1 MEQSETNNFDDE
13 FLKKI
18 EKETIPQNDFLEK
31 SLISEIK
38 QNINRLEQKCEGK
51 MGQSVVEDRCRQLSY
66 ARILVD
72 VYKKPISLL
81 VEPCAKLGEAYY
93 DIKYYEQA
101 KEHLLNALTY
111 NNDPSNTESE
121 ILSKDYWLRLT
132 IKLSKCHLETQLY
145 EDGLKLAE
153 RTLIENRSLYGENDI
168 TEAEIYEIMYQ
179 CEKKLENYLKAIE
192 YLKILSNLYEKM
204 FSNVSEQ
211 CAFVY
216 NEIGD
221 IYKIIEKFPEAIEN
235 YIKCYEIR
243 EELVK
248 ENNRIEDLF
257 SLAIKLGELY
267 SNQKEYQK
275 AYEILKKTDEEYN
288 NGFNRTLK
296 DRVVY
301 QRLICTVSS
310 FLEDNTNY
318 LNELL
323 KLEEILKDCTEN
335 KKTLAKTC
343 LQIGHIYKK
352 RKEYEQSLDYFK
364 KAKDIFVQHND
375 FKLMNDVQKIIQKV
389 TDEFED
395 MQK

>member
-1 MEQSETNNFDDE
+1 MEQSETNNYDDE

-18 EKETIPQNDFLEK
+18 EKEAIPENDFLEK

-38 QNINRLEQKCEGK
+38 QTINRLEQKCEGK
-51 MGQSVVEDRCRQLSY
+51 MCQSVVEDRCRQLSY

-72 VYKKPISLL
+72 VYKKPIYLL
-81 VEPCAKLGEAYY
+81 VEPSAKLGEAYY

-111 NNDPSNTESE
+111 NNDPSNTETE

-153 RTLIENRSLYGENDI
+153 RTLLENRSLYGENDI
-168 TEAEIYEIMYQ
+168 TEAEIYEIMYK

-204 FSNVSEQ
+204 YSNVSEQ
-211 CAFVY
+211 CAFIY

-235 YIKCYEIR
+235 YIKCYQIR

-257 SLAIKLGELY
+257 SLSIKLGELY

-275 AYEILKKTDEEYN
+275 AYEILKKTDDDYN
-288 NGFNRTLK
+288 NGFNRSLK
-296 DRVVY
+296 DRVIY

-310 FLEDNTNY
+310 FFEDNSYY

-323 KLEEILKDCTEN
+323 KLEEILQDCTEN

-352 RKEYEQSLDYFK
+352 RKELEKSLEYFK
-364 KAKDIFVQHND
+364 KAKEIFVQHND
-375 FKLMNDVQKIIQKV
+375 FKLITDVQKVIQKV
-389 TDEFED
+389 TDEFEE

>member
-1 MEQSETNNFDDE
+1 MEQSETNNYDDE
-13 FLKKI
+13 FIKKI
-18 EKETIPQNDFLEK
+18 EKEAIPENDFLEK

-38 QNINRLEQKCEGK
+38 QTINRLEQKCEGK

-72 VYKKPISLL
+72 VYKKPIYLL
-81 VEPCAKLGEAYY
+81 VEPSAKLGEAYY

-101 KEHLLNALTY
+101 KEHLSNALTY

-153 RTLIENRSLYGENDI
+153 RTLLENRSLYGENDI
-168 TEAEIYEIMYQ
+168 TEAEIYEIMYK

-204 FSNVSEQ
+204 YSNVSEQ
-211 CAFVY
+211 CAFIY

-235 YIKCYEIR
+235 YIKCYQIR

-257 SLAIKLGELY
+257 SLSIKLGELY

-275 AYEILKKTDEEYN
+275 AYEILKKTDDDYN
-288 NGFNRTLK
+288 NGFIEIRRNFA
-296 DRVVY
+296 
-301 QRLICTVSS
+301 RL
-310 FLEDNTNY
+310 
-318 LNELL
+318 
-323 KLEEILKDCTEN
+323 
-335 KKTLAKTC
+335 
-343 LQIGHIYKK
+343 H
-352 RKEYEQSLDYFK
+352 RK
-364 KAKDIFVQHND
+364 
-375 FKLMNDVQKIIQKV
+375 
-389 TDEFED
+389 
-395 MQK
+395 

>member
-1 MEQSETNNFDDE
+1 MEQSETNNYDDE
-13 FLKKI
+13 FIKKI

-38 QNINRLEQKCEGK
+38 QTINRLEQKCEGK
-51 MGQSVVEDRCRQLSY
+51 MGPSVVEDRCRQLSY
-66 ARILVD
+66 ASILVD

-81 VEPCAKLGEAYY
+81 VEPSAKLGEAYY

-111 NNDPSNTESE
+111 NNDPSNTETE

-132 IKLSKCHLETQLY
+132 IKLSKCHLETELY

-153 RTLIENRSLYGENDI
+153 RTLLENRNLYGENDI

-204 FSNVSEQ
+204 YSNVSDQ
-211 CAFVY
+211 CAFIY

-221 IYKIIEKFPEAIEN
+221 IYKLINQFPEAIEN
-235 YIKCYEIR
+235 FIKCYQIR

-257 SLAIKLGELY
+257 DISIKLGELY
-267 SNQKEYQK
+267 SNQKEFQK
-275 AYEILKKTDEEYN
+275 AYEILKKTDDDYN
-288 NGFNRTLK
+288 NGYNRSLK
-296 DRVVY
+296 DRVIF
-301 QRLICTVSS
+301 QRFICTVSS
-310 FLEDNTNY
+310 FLEDNSIY

-335 KKTLAKTC
+335 KKTLAKTY
-343 LQIGHIYKK
+343 LQIGHLYKK
-352 RKEYEQSLDYFK
+352 RKELEKSLEYFK
-364 KAKDIFVQHND
+364 KAREIFEKHND
-375 FKLMNDVQKIIQKV
+375 FKLITDVQKVIEKV
-389 TDEFED
+389 TDELEE

>member
-38 QNINRLEQKCEGK
+38 QTINRFEQKCEGK

-275 AYEILKKTDEEYN
+275 AYEILKKTDDEYN